1 MSDAISPTRCGIGY
15 DTHRL
20 AEGLPLVLAGIEL
33 PSPRGPVAH
42 SDGDV
47 LCHAITDALLGA
59 GALGDIGQQFPDS
72 DPLWRNTPS
81 LRFLETTRQML
92 AAAGYRILNVD
103 SVVVLD
109 EPKLAPFIEKIRGNI
124 ADSLG
129 VDLNQV
135 SVKAKTSEGVTPQMA
150 AAHAVVLLS
159 SAPPTLTE

>member
-1 MSDAISPTRCGIGY
+1 MSDAPPPTRCGIGY

-33 PSPRGPVAH
+33 PSSRGPVAH

-59 GALGDIGQQFPDS
+59 AALGDIGRHFPDT
-72 DPLWRNTPS
+72 DPQWRNTSS
-81 LRFLETTRQML
+81 LRFLEMTRQML

-103 SVVVLD
+103 NVVVLD
-109 EPKLAPFIEKIRGNI
+109 EPRLAPFIGKIRENI

-129 VDLNQV
+129 LNLNQI
-135 SVKAKTSEGVTPQMA
+135 SVKVKTSEGTAPELA
-150 AAHAVVLLS
+150 AAHAVVLLAS
-159 SAPPTLTE
+159 NSPTLPE